1 MRGGG
6 QPDLKLKCAFTLAE
20 VLITLGIIGI
30 VAAMTLPSLIQKNHD
45 KEIIVRVR
53 KLYSDISNAAMKAQA
68 DSGVIGD
75 NSVLFNPNQTHAET
89 AKKLVKYFNG
99 AKFCQS
105 SNQKG
110 CYNYYYDIK
119 YAQFYTN
126 DASTGGKWTAGDGW
140 LPAIILNNGG
150 IVYVH
155 QRNNPDCYAEESY
168 TVRDEYGYP
177 ILDENGKE
185 QVRTS
190 YVSICSVITFDVNGK
205 KLPNRFGQDVQ
216 QVIIYKDKITPSYQK
231 HTGSESIKGILSG
244 SDKFIYSDYS
254 VGAEQGK

>member
-1 MRGGG
+1 
-6 QPDLKLKCAFTLAE
+6 
-20 VLITLGIIGI
+20 
-30 VAAMTLPSLIQKNHD
+30 MTLPSLVQKNHD

-53 KLYSDISNAAMKAQA
+53 KLYSDISNAAMKSQA
-68 DSGVIGD
+68 DSGVVGD
-75 NSVLFNPNQTHAET
+75 NSVLFNPNQTHFET
-89 AKKLVKYFNG
+89 AQRLVKYFNG
-99 AKFCQS
+99 AKLCENS
-105 SNQKG
+105 YQKG
-110 CYNYYYDIK
+110 CNNYYYDVK

-126 DASTGGKWTAGDGW
+126 DGATGAKWTAEAW

-150 IVYVH
+150 IIYIH

-177 ILDENGKE
+177 ILDENGQE

-190 YVSICSVITFDVNGK
+190 YVSICSMLTFDVNGSK
-205 KLPNRFGQDVQ
+205 RPNQFGQDVHQ
-216 QVIIYKDKITPSYQK
+216 AIIYKDKITPSYQK
-231 HTGSESIKGILSG
+231 QTGSLSSQAILSG

>member
-1 MRGGG
+1 
-6 QPDLKLKCAFTLAE
+6 
-20 VLITLGIIGI
+20 
-30 VAAMTLPSLIQKNHD
+30 MTLPSLIQKNHD

-110 CYNYYYDIK
+110 CNNYYYDIK

-140 LPAIILNNGG
+140 LPAIILNNDG

-185 QVRTS
+185 QVRTG
-190 YVSICSVITFDVNGK
+190 YVSICSTLTFDVNGRK
-205 KLPNRFGQDVQ
+205 RPNRYGQDVH
-216 QVIIYKDKITPSYQK
+216 VAIIYKDKITPSYQK
-231 HTGSESIKGILSG
+231 QTGSLSSQAILSG